1 MLNEKK
7 KYNMCWIALI
17 TVMAF
22 IHCFRIG
29 SIPYG
34 INVDEMGMGY
44 DAWCLANFGTDRYL
58 KTFPVYLINFGGGQ
72 SALYAYLCAPFVYI
86 FGISAVTLRIPAII
100 FAFMTLFFSV
110 KIADC
115 IWNDK
120 RMNLLVG
127 LIYTMS
133 PVFLMLSRIEL
144 DCNLMLGMATMYI
157 YFLIKTINRGGG
169 IKLRWFILTGIIG
182 GLVLY
187 SYVISHL
194 VMPLFILFLTI
205 YLFYIKRISIKQ
217 LFAMTVPMAVLA
229 MPLILFHII
238 NIFNLDE
245 ISIGIFTIPRMFRY
259 RGDDLSIHVI
269 GKNLLHFFKTT
280 LLCDNI
286 KFNSI
291 EKFGNMYYISVPF
304 IIIGLID
311 CMAQSFVS
319 VKNRH
324 WNACFI
330 ISIWFICVY
339 ITGAFISTADGA
351 NVYQLNSVFATY
363 LVFCADGLRIL
374 YKWIK
379 KHFYVK
385 KVIIT
390 MIIVL
395 YSVLFICFSK
405 YYFFDYTED
414 TYLIDL
420 FNFKFDDVLSYIDEN
435 MPASV
440 KERNTY
446 VLGVNQTYIFYL
458 GSTMT
463 SPYEYNELVQDNSYT
478 LWLWTQIYK
487 NYRFYFPEEFD
498 PPKEFDPSGN
508 YIVPETSEN
517 YINQLEEHG
526 LEKLHIGNYYLFW
539 NQILCSD
546 ESNAQAIM
554 SWDHGALNGKLVPDD
569 GDNSVLSGWAIN
581 LTNASPW
588 DDIIAW
594 ANGKY
599 YVAKKMERTDV
610 TEVLNNESLLMSGFH
625 ITIPSSD
632 FIEGKVRVYFI
643 DYDNK
648 SCYIENY

>member
-1 MLNEKK
+1 M
-7 KYNMCWIALI
+7 
-17 TVMAF
+17 
-22 IHCFRIG
+22 R
-29 SIPYG
+29 
-34 INVDEMGMGY
+34 
-44 DAWCLANFGTDRYL
+44 
-58 KTFPVYLINFGGGQ
+58 
-72 SALYAYLCAPFVYI
+72 
-86 FGISAVTLRIPAII
+86 
-100 FAFMTLFFSV
+100 
-110 KIADC
+110 
-115 IWNDK
+115 
-120 RMNLLVG
+120 
-127 LIYTMS
+127 
-133 PVFLMLSRIEL
+133 
-144 DCNLMLGMATMYI
+144 
-157 YFLIKTINRGGG
+157 
-169 IKLRWFILTGIIG
+169 
-182 GLVLY
+182 
-187 SYVISHL
+187 
-194 VMPLFILFLTI
+194 
-205 YLFYIKRISIKQ
+205 
-217 LFAMTVPMAVLA
+217 
-229 MPLILFHII
+229 
-238 NIFNLDE
+238 
-245 ISIGIFTIPRMFRY
+245 
-259 RGDDLSIHVI
+259 
-269 GKNLLHFFKTT
+269 
-280 LLCDNI
+280 
-286 KFNSI
+286 
-291 EKFGNMYYISVPF
+291 
-304 IIIGLID
+304 
-311 CMAQSFVS
+311 
-319 VKNRH
+319 
-324 WNACFI
+324 
-330 ISIWFICVY
+330 
-339 ITGAFISTADGA
+339 
-351 NVYQLNSVFATY
+351 
-363 LVFCADGLRIL
+363 
-374 YKWIK
+374 
-379 KHFYVK
+379 
-385 KVIIT
+385 
-390 MIIVL
+390 
-395 YSVLFICFSK
+395 FSK

-610 TEVLNNESLLMSGFH
+610 TEVLNNESLLMSGFY